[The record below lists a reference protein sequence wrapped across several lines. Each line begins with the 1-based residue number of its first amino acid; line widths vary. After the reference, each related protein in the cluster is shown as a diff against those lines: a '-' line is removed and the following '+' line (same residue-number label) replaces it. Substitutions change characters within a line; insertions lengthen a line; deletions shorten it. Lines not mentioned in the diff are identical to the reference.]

1 MFSKGTFNQKKCFWR
16 WWIYTKKFPQ
26 NPKIQNLERPNF
38 LPGNILQIYVEA
50 ILCAFEA
57 QARNDVG
64 MA

>member
-1 MFSKGTFNQKKCFWR
+1 MDRLPLGSVSDVDGFKQKSSQK
-16 WWIYTKKFPQ
+16 PQ
-26 NPKIQNLERPNF
+26 DPEFGASEI

>member
-1 MFSKGTFNQKKCFWR
+1 MDRLPLGNVSDVDGFKQKSSQKK
-16 WWIYTKKFPQ
+16 K
-26 NPKIQNLERPNF
+26 NKIQNLERLNF

-50 ILCAFEA
+50 ILCAFKA